1 MIDYLR
7 NLFTF
12 EDLRR
17 RIIYTLLM
25 FAIYRLGSHIPIPGI
40 DVQALEDFFRS
51 LQGTLFNLYDIFS
64 GGNLSR
70 MTVFALGVMPYISA
84 SIMMQL
90 LTVAIPELQRLAK
103 EEGDYG
109 RYKINE
115 YTKYLTLFVAF
126 IQSVGIAFWL
136 QNQTSPRGFP
146 VVPETGFL
154 FIFVTV
160 LTLVS
165 GTMFLVWIGE
175 RITEKGIGNGMSLLI
190 FAGIV
195 ARFPNAVVGLIDRL
209 KTGDLTPFAVA
220 GAAIMVIAVI
230 IGIAYIHEAERR
242 IPVQYPRR
250 VVGRQEFRGG
260 STYLPI
266 KINPAGV
273 IPIIFAQ
280 SILIIP
286 SSVLA
291 FIQHPIAQVLHDAF
305 NPTSML
311 YNFLYV
317 IFIVFFTYFYT
328 AVLINPVEVADNL
341 RKGGAFVPGV
351 RPGLETQRFL
361 EQVINRLVF
370 VGAIFLSVV
379 AIIPLFIS
387 LWLNVP
393 FYFGGTTAL
402 IVVGVALDTMKQI
415 EANLLTKKYKGF
427 IRRRVAR

>member
-1 MIDYLR
+1 MLEYVKQI
-7 NLFTF
+7 FTT
-12 EDLRR
+12 EDLRKR
-17 RIIYTLLM
+17 FIYTLLM

-40 DVQALEDFFRS
+40 DPKALEDFFKS
-51 LQGTLFNLYDIFS
+51 IQGTLFNLYDIFS

-90 LTVAIPELQRLAK
+90 LTVAIPSLQRLAK

-126 IQSVGIAFWL
+126 VQSLGISLWIQG
-136 QNQTSPRGFP
+136 QTSPRGFP
-146 VVPETGFL
+146 VVPEAGFL
-154 FIFVTV
+154 FVFVSV
-160 LTLVS
+160 LTLVA
-165 GTMFLVWIGE
+165 GTMFLVWMGE

-195 ARFPNAVVGLIDRL
+195 AGFPNAVINLVERLRVGDID
-209 KTGDLTPFAVA
+209 PFAVA
-220 GAAIMVIAVI
+220 GALAMVIAVI
-230 IGIAYIHEAERR
+230 VGIVYIHEAERR
-242 IPVQYPRR
+242 IPVHYPRR
-250 VVGRQEFRGG
+250 IVGRQEIRGG
-260 STYLPI
+260 MSYLPI

-286 SSVLA
+286 SSILS
-291 FIQHPIAQVLHDAF
+291 FINHPIAQAIHDAF
-305 NPTSML
+305 NPTSFL

-317 IFIVFFTYFYT
+317 LFIVFFTYFYT
-328 AVLINPVEVADNL
+328 AVLINPVEVAENL
-341 RKGGAFVPGV
+341 RRGGAFIPGV
-351 RPGLETQRFL
+351 RPGQETQKFLET
-361 EQVINRLVF
+361 VINRLVF

-387 LWLNVP
+387 LSLEVP

-402 IVVGVALDTMKQI
+402 IVVGVALDTLKQI
-415 EANLLTKKYKGF
+415 EVNILTKKYKGM
-427 IRRRVAR
+427 IRRRRKV

>member
-1 MIDYLR
+1 MIDYLK
-7 NLFTF
+7 NIFAF

-17 RIIYTLLM
+17 RFLFTLFM

-51 LQGTLFNLYDIFS
+51 LQGTLFDLYDIFS
-64 GGNLSR
+64 GGNLGR

-90 LTVAIPELQRLAK
+90 LTVAVPELQRLAK

-126 IQSVGIAFWL
+126 VQSIGIAFWL

-146 VVPETGFL
+146 VVPDAGFL
-154 FIFVTV
+154 FVFVAV
-160 LTLVS
+160 LSLVA
-165 GTMFLVWIGE
+165 GTMFLVWMGE

-195 ARFPNAVVGLIDRL
+195 AGFPNSVVSLIDRL
-209 KTGDLTPFAVA
+209 KGGDITPFTAA
-220 GAAIMVIAVI
+220 GVLVMVILVI
-230 IGIAYIHEAERR
+230 IGIVYIQEAERR

-280 SILIIP
+280 SLLIIP

-291 FIQHPIAQVLHDAF
+291 FIQHPIAQAIHDAF
-305 NPTSML
+305 NPTSL
-311 YNFLYV
+311 FYNFLYV
-317 IFIVFFTYFYT
+317 VLIVFFTYFYT
-328 AVLINPVEVADNL
+328 AVMINPVEVADNL
-341 RKGGAFVPGV
+341 RKGGAFVPGI
-351 RPGLETQRFL
+351 RPGLETQKFL
-361 EQVINRLVF
+361 ETVINRLVF
-370 VGAIFLSVV
+370 VGALFLSVV

-387 LWLNVP
+387 LQLQVP

-402 IVVGVALDTMKQI
+402 IVVGVALETLKQV
-415 EANLLTKKYKGF
+415 EANLLTKKYKGYV
-427 IRRRVAR
+427 RRRR

>member
-1 MIDYLR
+1 VIDYLR
-7 NLFTF
+7 NIFAF

-17 RIIYTLLM
+17 RFLYTLLI
-25 FAIYRLGSHIPIPGI
+25 FAIYRLGSHVPIPGI
-40 DVQALEDFFRS
+40 DVQALQDFFRS
-51 LQGTLFNLYDIFS
+51 LGGTLFNLYDIFS

-115 YTKYLTLFVAF
+115 YTKYLTVFVAF
-126 IQSVGIAFWL
+126 VQSVGVALWI
-136 QNQTSPRGFP
+136 QNQSSPKGIP
-146 VVPETGFL
+146 VVPDPGLL
-154 FIFVTV
+154 FVLITV
-160 LTLVS
+160 LTLVA
-165 GTMFLVWIGE
+165 GTMLLVWMGE
-175 RITEKGIGNGMSLLI
+175 RITERGIGNGMSLLI

-195 ARFPNAVVGLIDRL
+195 AGFPNAVVNMVERL
-209 KTGDLTPFAVA
+209 RSGDLTPFAA
-220 GAAIMVIAVI
+220 TGALILVIAVI
-230 IGIAYIHEAERR
+230 IGIVYIQEAERR

-250 VVGRQEFRGG
+250 VVGRQEYRGG
-260 STYLPI
+260 LTYLPI
-266 KINPAGV
+266 KVNPAGV

-280 SILIIP
+280 SLLIIP

-291 FIQHPIAQVLHDAF
+291 FIQHPIAQALHDAF
-305 NPTSML
+305 NPTSVL

-317 IFIVFFTYFYT
+317 LLIVFFTYFYT

-351 RPGLETQRFL
+351 RQGIETQRFL
-361 EQVINRLVF
+361 ESVINRLVF
-370 VGAIFLSVV
+370 VGALFLSVV
-379 AIIPLFIS
+379 AVIPIMIS
-387 LWLNVP
+387 FQLQVP

-402 IVVGVALDTMKQI
+402 IVVGVALDTLKQI

-427 IRRRVAR
+427 VRKRR

>member
-1 MIDYLR
+1 MIDYLK
-7 NLFTF
+7 NIFAF

-17 RIIYTLLM
+17 RFLYTLLM
-25 FAIYRLGSHIPIPGI
+25 FAIYRLGSHIPIPGV
-40 DVQALEDFFRS
+40 DVIALEDFFKS

-64 GGNLSR
+64 GGNLRR

-126 IQSVGIAFWL
+126 VQSIGISFWL
-136 QNQTSPRGFP
+136 QNQSSPRGFP
-146 VVPETGFL
+146 VVPDTGVL
-154 FIFVTV
+154 FIVVSV
-160 LTLVS
+160 LTLVA
-165 GTMFLVWIGE
+165 GTMFLVWMGE

-195 ARFPNAVVGLIDRL
+195 ASFPNAVINLVDRL
-209 KTGDLTPFAVA
+209 RSGDLTPFAVA
-220 GAAIMVIAVI
+220 GAVVMVLLVI
-230 IGIAYIHEAERR
+230 VGIVYIQEAERR

-250 VVGRQEFRGG
+250 VVGRQEYRGG

-280 SILIIP
+280 SLLIIP
-286 SSVLA
+286 SSVLT
-291 FIQHPIAQVLHDAF
+291 FIQHPIAQAIYDAF
-305 NPTSML
+305 NPTSVF

-317 IFIVFFTYFYT
+317 MLIVFFTYFYT
-328 AVLINPVEVADNL
+328 AVMINPVEVADNL
-341 RKGGAFVPGV
+341 RKGGAFIPGV
-351 RPGLETQRFL
+351 RPGLETQKFL
-361 EQVINRLVF
+361 ETVVNRLVF
-370 VGAIFLSVV
+370 VGALFLSVV

-387 LWLNVP
+387 LQLNVP

-402 IVVGVALDTMKQI
+402 IVVGVALDTLKQI
-415 EANLLTKKYKGF
+415 EANLITKKYKGYVRK
-427 IRRRVAR
+427 RR

>member
-1 MIDYLR
+1 MIDYLK
-7 NLFTF
+7 NIFAF
-12 EDLRR
+12 EDLRKR
-17 RIIYTLLM
+17 FLYTLLM

-51 LQGTLFNLYDIFS
+51 LQGTLFSLYDIFS

-126 IQSVGIAFWL
+126 IQSIGIAFWL

-146 VVPETGFL
+146 VVPETGVL
-154 FIFVTV
+154 FIVVTV
-160 LTLVS
+160 LALVA
-165 GTMFLVWIGE
+165 GTMFLVWMGE

-195 ARFPNAVVGLIDRL
+195 ARFPNSVVGLVERL
-209 KTGDLTPFAVA
+209 KSGDLTPFAVV
-220 GAAIMVIAVI
+220 GALVMVILVI
-230 IGIAYIHEAERR
+230 IGIIYIHEAERR

-250 VVGRQEFRGG
+250 VVGRQEYRGG

-280 SILIIP
+280 SLLIIP

-291 FIQHPIAQVLHDAF
+291 FINHPIAQALHDAF
-305 NPTSML
+305 NPTSMF

-317 IFIVFFTYFYT
+317 Y
-328 AVLINPVEVADNL
+328 
-341 RKGGAFVPGV
+341 
-351 RPGLETQRFL
+351 
-361 EQVINRLVF
+361 
-370 VGAIFLSVV
+370 
-379 AIIPLFIS
+379 
-387 LWLNVP
+387 
-393 FYFGGTTAL
+393 
-402 IVVGVALDTMKQI
+402 
-415 EANLLTKKYKGF
+415 
-427 IRRRVAR
+427 

>member
-1 MIDYLR
+1 MIDYLK
-7 NLFTF
+7 NIFAF
-12 EDLRR
+12 EDLRKR
-17 RIIYTLLM
+17 FLYTLLM

-40 DVQALEDFFRS
+40 DVQALEDFFKAF
-51 LQGTLFNLYDIFS
+51 QGTIFSLYDIFS

-126 IQSVGIAFWL
+126 VQSIGIAFWL
-136 QNQTSPRGFP
+136 QNQTSPKGFP
-146 VVPETGFL
+146 VVPDAGL
-154 FIFVTV
+154 IFIFITV
-160 LTLVS
+160 LTLVA
-165 GTMFLVWIGE
+165 GTMFLVWMGE

-195 ARFPNAVVGLIDRL
+195 AGFPNSVISLVERL

-220 GAAIMVIAVI
+220 GAVVMVLLI
-230 IGIAYIHEAERR
+230 IVGIVYIQEAERR

-250 VVGRQEFRGG
+250 VVGRQEYRGG

-280 SILIIP
+280 SLLIIP

-291 FIQHPIAQVLHDAF
+291 FIQHPIAQAIHDAF
-305 NPTSML
+305 NPTSIF
-311 YNFLYV
+311 YNFLY
-317 IFIVFFTYFYT
+317 IMLIVFFTYFYT
-328 AVLINPVEVADNL
+328 AVIINPVEVADNL

-351 RPGLETQRFL
+351 RPGLETQKFL
-361 EQVINRLVF
+361 ETVINRLVF

-379 AIIPLFIS
+379 AVIPLFIS
-387 LWLNVP
+387 IQLNVP

-402 IVVGVALDTMKQI
+402 IVVGVALDTLKQI
-415 EANLLTKKYKGF
+415 EANLLTKKYKGYVRK
-427 IRRRVAR
+427 RR

>member
-7 NLFTF
+7 NIFAF
-12 EDLRR
+12 EDLRKR
-17 RIIYTLLM
+17 FLYTLLM
-25 FAIYRLGSHIPIPGI
+25 FAIYRLGSHIPIPGM
-40 DVQALEDFFRS
+40 DVLALEDFFKS

-64 GGNLSR
+64 GGNLRR

-126 IQSVGIAFWL
+126 VQSVGIAFWL
-136 QNQTSPRGFP
+136 QNQTSPRGIP
-146 VVPETGFL
+146 VVPEAGIL
-154 FIFVTV
+154 FVFVTV
-160 LTLVS
+160 LTLMA
-165 GTMFLVWIGE
+165 GTMFLVWMGE

-195 ARFPNAVVGLIDRL
+195 ARFPNAVVSMVDRFRS
-209 KTGDLTPFAVA
+209 GDITPFTVA
-220 GAAIMVIAVI
+220 GVAIMVLVVI
-230 IGIAYIHEAERR
+230 IGIVYIQEAERR

-250 VVGRQEFRGG
+250 VVGRQEYRGG

-280 SILIIP
+280 SLLIIP

-291 FIQHPIAQVLHDAF
+291 FIQHPIAQAIHDAF
-305 NPTSML
+305 NPTSIF

-317 IFIVFFTYFYT
+317 VLIVFFTYFYT
-328 AVLINPVEVADNL
+328 AVMINPVEVADNL
-341 RKGGAFVPGV
+341 RKGGAFIPGV
-351 RPGLETQRFL
+351 RPGLETQKFL
-361 EQVINRLVF
+361 EAVINRLVF
-370 VGAIFLSVV
+370 VGALFLSVV

-387 LWLNVP
+387 LQLNVP

-402 IVVGVALDTMKQI
+402 IVVGVALDTLKQV
-415 EANLLTKKYKGF
+415 EANLITKKYRGLVRK
-427 IRRRVAR
+427 RR

>member
-1 MIDYLR
+1 VIDYLK
-7 NLFTF
+7 NIFAF
-12 EDLRR
+12 EDLRKR
-17 RIIYTLLM
+17 FLYTLLM

-51 LQGTLFNLYDIFS
+51 LQGTLFSLYDIFS

-126 IQSVGIAFWL
+126 IQSIGIAFWL

-146 VVPETGFL
+146 VVPETGVL
-154 FIFVTV
+154 FIVVTV
-160 LTLVS
+160 LALVA
-165 GTMFLVWIGE
+165 GTMFLVWMGE

-195 ARFPNAVVGLIDRL
+195 ARFPNSVVGLVERL
-209 KTGDLTPFAVA
+209 KSGDLTPFAVV
-220 GAAIMVIAVI
+220 GALVMVILVI
-230 IGIAYIHEAERR
+230 IGIIYIHEAERR

-250 VVGRQEFRGG
+250 VVGRQEYRGG

-280 SILIIP
+280 SLLIIP

-291 FIQHPIAQVLHDAF
+291 FINHPIAQALHDAF
-305 NPTSML
+305 NPTSMF

-317 IFIVFFTYFYT
+317 Y
-328 AVLINPVEVADNL
+328 
-341 RKGGAFVPGV
+341 
-351 RPGLETQRFL
+351 
-361 EQVINRLVF
+361 
-370 VGAIFLSVV
+370 
-379 AIIPLFIS
+379 
-387 LWLNVP
+387 
-393 FYFGGTTAL
+393 
-402 IVVGVALDTMKQI
+402 
-415 EANLLTKKYKGF
+415 
-427 IRRRVAR
+427 

>member
-1 MIDYLR
+1 
-7 NLFTF
+7 
-12 EDLRR
+12 
-17 RIIYTLLM
+17 M
-25 FAIYRLGSHIPIPGI
+25 FRLWRTSSDP
-40 DVQALEDFFRS
+40 FREPY
-51 LQGTLFNLYDIFS
+51 LYDIFS

-90 LTVAIPELQRLAK
+90 LTVAIPHLQRLAK

-115 YTKYLTLFVAF
+115 YTKYLTMFVAF
-126 IQSVGIAFWL
+126 VQSLGIAFWL

-146 VVPETGFL
+146 VVPDTGIL
-154 FIFVTV
+154 FIVVAV
-160 LTLVS
+160 LTLVA
-165 GTMFLVWIGE
+165 GTMFLVWMGE

-195 ARFPNAVVGLIDRL
+195 AGFPNAVISLIERL
-209 KTGDLTPFAVA
+209 RNEDLTPFAVA
-220 GAAIMVIAVI
+220 GAVAMVIAVI
-230 IGIAYIHEAERR
+230 IGIVYIQEAERR

-291 FIQHPIAQVLHDAF
+291 FIENPIAQFLHDAF
-305 NPTSML
+305 NPTSVF

-328 AVLINPVEVADNL
+328 AVMINPVEVADNL
-341 RKGGAFVPGV
+341 RRGGGGESSDQEIQGLREEAKMKANLVFLGPPGAGKGTQAKRLAQELGLLHISTGDMLRSAVEKRTPLGV
-351 RPGLETQRFL
+351 R
-361 EQVINRLVF
+361 
-370 VGAIFLSVV
+370 AI
-379 AIIPLFIS
+379 
-387 LWLNVP
+387 
-393 FYFGGTTAL
+393 
-402 IVVGVALDTMKQI
+402 
-415 EANLLTKKYKGF
+415 
-427 IRRRVAR
+427 

>member
-1 MIDYLR
+1 MIDYLK
-7 NLFTF
+7 NIFVF

-17 RIIYTLLM
+17 RFLYTLFM
-25 FAIYRLGSHIPIPGI
+25 FAIYRLGSHIPIPGV
-40 DVQALEDFFRS
+40 DVVALEDFFKAM
-51 LQGTLFNLYDIFS
+51 QGTLFNLYDIFS

-126 IQSVGIAFWL
+126 VQSIGIAFWL

-146 VVPETGFL
+146 VVPEAGFL
-154 FIFVTV
+154 FIFVSV
-160 LTLVS
+160 MTLVA
-165 GTMFLVWIGE
+165 GTMFLVWMGE

-195 ARFPNAVVGLIDRL
+195 AGFPNAVISLVDRL
-209 KTGDLTPFAVA
+209 RSGDLAPFAVA
-220 GAAIMVIAVI
+220 GAVVMVLLVI
-230 IGIAYIHEAERR
+230 VGIVYIQEAERR

-250 VVGRQEFRGG
+250 VVGRQEYRGG

-280 SILIIP
+280 SLLIIP
-286 SSVLA
+286 SSVLT
-291 FIQHPIAQVLHDAF
+291 FIQHPIAQVIYDAF
-305 NPTSML
+305 NPTSIF

-317 IFIVFFTYFYT
+317 MLIVFFTYFYT
-328 AVLINPVEVADNL
+328 AVMINPVEVADNL
-341 RKGGAFVPGV
+341 RKGGAFIPGV
-351 RPGLETQRFL
+351 RPGLETQKFL
-361 EQVINRLVF
+361 ETVINRLVF
-370 VGAIFLSVV
+370 VGALFLSVV

-387 LWLNVP
+387 LQLNVP

-402 IVVGVALDTMKQI
+402 IVVGVALDTLKQV
-415 EANLLTKKYKGF
+415 EANLITKKYKGYVRK
-427 IRRRVAR
+427 RR

>member
-1 MIDYLR
+1 MIDYLK
-7 NLFTF
+7 NVFAF

-17 RIIYTLLM
+17 RFLYTLLM

-40 DVQALEDFFRS
+40 DVQALEDFFKAF
-51 LQGTLFNLYDIFS
+51 QGTLFSLYDIFS

-126 IQSVGIAFWL
+126 IQSIGIAFWL
-136 QNQTSPRGFP
+136 QNQTSPKGFP
-146 VVPETGFL
+146 VVPEAGFL
-154 FIFVTV
+154 FVLVTV
-160 LTLVS
+160 LSLVA
-165 GTMFLVWIGE
+165 GTMFLVWMGE

-195 ARFPNAVVGLIDRL
+195 AGFPNSVISLVERL
-209 KTGDLTPFAVA
+209 RTGDLTPFAVA
-220 GAAIMVIAVI
+220 GAVLMVLLVI
-230 IGIAYIHEAERR
+230 VGIVYIQEAERR

-250 VVGRQEFRGG
+250 VVGRREFRGG

-286 SSVLA
+286 SSILA
-291 FIQHPIAQVLHDAF
+291 FIQHPIAQALHDAF
-305 NPTSML
+305 NPTSIL
-311 YNFLYV
+311 YNFLY
-317 IFIVFFTYFYT
+317 IMLIVFFTYFYT
-328 AVLINPVEVADNL
+328 AVIINPVEVADNL

-351 RPGLETQRFL
+351 RPGSETQKFLET
-361 EQVINRLVF
+361 VINRLVF
-370 VGAIFLSVV
+370 VGALFLSVV
-379 AIIPLFIS
+379 AVIPLFIS
-387 LWLNVP
+387 FQLNVP

-402 IVVGVALDTMKQI
+402 IVVGVALDTLKQI
-415 EANLLTKKYKGF
+415 EANLLTKKYKGYVRK
-427 IRRRVAR
+427 RR